1 MARQFLRQ
9 NNLHNVVGRIEY
21 IRGDTGKQEYMMAF
35 YSTMPDEDWKNLAQY
50 NQERFKKN
58 KKGFNKNKKCS
69 AIEARELILHIPHEY
84 ANRDPHELAKLVGD
98 DWKKR
103 FGTDC
108 CLAIHWNKTK
118 TNFHIHLIY
127 SERVREDKVAT
138 RNMYYDSDWKKCKKA
153 DAVNIIKKGDIVSK
167 WDDKDVKFKKKS
179 FMQNTV
185 KPYYAT
191 RFKLEL
197 YKDDGLHL
205 KEQKEYKINPTSS
218 IEYIELHDK
227 IVEYNKNVRTWN
239 NMVDD
244 VLERSPEY
252 CVLHP
257 SDHNTVVNKSKMNLP
272 PTKKNEYTL
281 FIDTVMKPA
290 VTAHKKQRKH
300 HKEYLKYM
308 IERVKE
314 ALNALVE
321 RFKLNASKQS
331 TTNNISMKNY
341 AQITKQK
348 PFKPQM
354 KKKTNKDISKF
365 IKHQSILKETSSIL
379 CDL

>member
-138 RNMYYDSDWKKCKKA
+138 RNVYYDSDWKKCKKA

-272 PTKKNEYTL
+272 PTKENEYTL

-365 IKHQSILKETSSIL
+365 IKHQSAFER
-379 CDL
+379 D

>member
-84 ANRDPHELAKLVGD
+84 ANRDHHELAKLVGD

-138 RNMYYDSDWKKCKKA
+138 RNVYYDSDWKKCKKA

-272 PTKKNEYTL
+272 PTKENEYTL

-365 IKHQSILKETSSIL
+365 IKHQSDFER
-379 CDL
+379 D

>member
-9 NNLHNVVGRIEY
+9 NNLHNVIGRIEY

-138 RNMYYDSDWKKCKKA
+138 RNVYYDSDWKKCKKA

-272 PTKKNEYTL
+272 PTKENEYTL

-341 AQITKQK
+341 AQIIKQK

-365 IKHQSILKETSSIL
+365 IKHQSDFER
-379 CDL
+379 D

>member
-138 RNMYYDSDWKKCKKA
+138 RNVYYDSDWKKCKKA

-272 PTKKNEYTL
+272 PTKENEYTL

-321 RFKLNASKQS
+321 RFKLNTSKQS

-365 IKHQSILKETSSIL
+365 IKHQSDFER
-379 CDL
+379 D

>member
-138 RNMYYDSDWKKCKKA
+138 RNVYYDSDWKKCKKA

-167 WDDKDVKFKKKS
+167 WDDKDVKFKKKT

-272 PTKKNEYTL
+272 PTKENEYTL

-365 IKHQSILKETSSIL
+365 IKHQSDFER
-379 CDL
+379 D

>member
-84 ANRDPHELAKLVGD
+84 TNRDPHELAKLVGD

-272 PTKKNEYTL
+272 PTKENEYTL

-365 IKHQSILKETSSIL
+365 IKHQSDFER
-379 CDL
+379 D

>member
-84 ANRDPHELAKLVGD
+84 ANCDPHELAKLVGD

-138 RNMYYDSDWKKCKKA
+138 RNVYYDSDWKKCKKA

-272 PTKKNEYTL
+272 PTKENEYTL

-365 IKHQSILKETSSIL
+365 IKHQSDFER
-379 CDL
+379 D

>member
-84 ANRDPHELAKLVGD
+84 ENRDPHELAKLVGD

-138 RNMYYDSDWKKCKKA
+138 RNVYYDSDWKKCKKA

-272 PTKKNEYTL
+272 PTKENEYTL

-365 IKHQSILKETSSIL
+365 IKHQSDFER
-379 CDL
+379 D

>member
-138 RNMYYDSDWKKCKKA
+138 RNVYYDSDWKKCKKA

-227 IVEYNKNVRTWN
+227 IVEYNKNVRAWN

-272 PTKKNEYTL
+272 PTKENEYTL

-365 IKHQSILKETSSIL
+365 IKHQSDFER
-379 CDL
+379 D

>member
-21 IRGDTGKQEYMMAF
+21 IRGDTGKQEHMMAY
-35 YSTMPDEDWKNLAQY
+35 YSTMSDEDWKNLAQY

-118 TNFHIHLIY
+118 TNYHIHLIY
-127 SERVREDKVAT
+127 SERVRENKVAT
-138 RNMYYDSDWKKCKKA
+138 RNMYYDSKWKKCKKA

-167 WDDKDVKFKKKS
+167 WSDKDTRFKQKV
-179 FMQNTV
+179 FMQDV
-185 KPYYAT
+185 IKPYYAAK
-191 RFKLEL
+191 FKLEV

-227 IVEYNKNVRTWN
+227 IVEYNKNVHTWN

-272 PTKKNEYTL
+272 PTKENEYTL

-365 IKHQSILKETSSIL
+365 IKHQSDFER
-379 CDL
+379 D

>member
-1 MARQFLRQ
+1 MARQFLQQ

-21 IRGDTGKQEYMMAF
+21 IRGDTGKQEYMMAY
-35 YSTMPDEDWKNLAQY
+35 YSTMTDEEWKDLARY
-50 NQERFKKN
+50 NQERFKSN

-69 AIEARELILHIPHEY
+69 VIEARELILHIPHEY
-84 ANRDPHELAKLVGD
+84 ANRDPNELSKLVGD
-98 DWKKR
+98 DFKR
-103 FGTDC
+103 KFGTDC
-108 CLAIHWNKTK
+108 CLAIHWNKSK
-118 TNFHIHLIY
+118 TNYHIHLIY
-127 SERVREDKVAT
+127 SERVRENKVAS
-138 RNMYYDSDWKKCKKA
+138 RNMYYDAEWKKCKKA
-153 DAVNIIKKGDIVSK
+153 DAVNVVHKGDVISK
-167 WDDKDVKFKKKS
+167 WSDKDTRFKQKS
-179 FMQNTV
+179 YIQDV
-185 KPYYAT
+185 IKPYYASK
-191 RFKLEL
+191 FKLEM

-272 PTKKNEYTL
+272 PTKKHEYTQ
-281 FIDTVMKPA
+281 FIDVVMKPA
-290 VTAHKKQRKH
+290 VTAHKEQRKH

-331 TTNNISMKNY
+331 TTSNISMKNY
-341 AQITKQK
+341 KQITKQK

-365 IKHQSILKETSSIL
+365 IKHQSDFER
-379 CDL
+379 D

>member
-257 SDHNTVVNKSKMNLP
+257 SDHNTFVNKSKMNLP

-365 IKHQSILKETSSIL
+365 IKHQSDFER
-379 CDL
+379 D